1 MRRRNL
7 ILTLK
12 EEEVHREDN
21 MPMETLFLEK
31 EEEEEAEVVRLN
43 VLSLEISDIILMNVL
58 IEKEMEEA
66 KLTFQKRKGEIWRQ
80 KMQKEKYP

>member
-66 KLTFQKRKGEIWRQ
+66 KLTFHKRKGEIWRQ